1 MTMRIVRT
9 YALLLSLVLLM
20 TGTALAQDPGN
31 RDTVRV
37 AKVATN
43 AGLKVG
49 VPVTIYNDEKLGGY
63 SLGLRWDSDAITF
76 DSTSYIGTRINPL
89 LEPFDLQNLP
99 LRTVLFGMFDQS
111 GHRPLLPGNGLIF
124 TMWFTVAPGAP
135 DQFVSFDST
144 FVPPAGNFIVS
155 DTAGHTIIPEYI
167 KGEIKIGN
175 PQPPPVIVLTK
186 SSFAFTGLVGG
197 TNPLSQVQQ
206 ILNGGGRTLNWTS
219 TKHVP
224 WLFLTPASGT
234 APSNMSVAVNIT
246 GMGAGIYTD
255 TVIVSAVDAT
265 NSPQKFTVT
274 LSLTVPPPTIKLNPG
289 SFYFQ
294 AQQNGADPPSQTLAI
309 TNIGLGT
316 LNWTAT
322 KDSAWL
328 NLSSYSGTAP
338 SNVTINVSNAGRPAG
353 LYIDSIQVSD
363 PTATNNPQF
372 AVVTL
377 EVFSEFPVILPS
389 PTSMTAI
396 GSETQNPFPHTL
408 LIQNNGGGV
417 MNWQVTKKKS
427 WLTFD
432 HNSGTATQAVP
443 GVVIVNFNGASLD
456 FGPAYDTIVITS
468 SNAINSPKRVP
479 VVFWKQEAPTTL
491 RVSENNI
498 EFTEYECGSLAGVG
512 ADSFVVNEGAGQAMT
527 WTLTHNES
535 WLTVSPTSGVK
546 NTTVILSVS
555 AEGLAP
561 GNYSDIVVIS
571 SDLTINP
578 SVSVYVMFTVLETPA
593 VKEIAITEDSL
604 FYIYNYTQVRSVDQD
619 IVIYNI
625 PGGCVDWTATSDA
638 PWLIPTPSS
647 GTTTQTVTIRSDA
660 VGLSLGQHLGKVTF
674 TATGAANS
682 PIELPVEL
690 WVYTPGDANGDG
702 VANIVDV
709 VYIIVYIFM
718 DGPAPVPVLWTGDT
732 NCTHTINVTDAVWM
746 IDWIFNHGEAPCVW

>member
-63 SLGLRWDSDAITF
+63 SLGLRWDSDAVTF
-76 DSTSYIGTRINPL
+76 DSTSYIGTRINPI
-89 LEPFDLQNLP
+89 LEPFDLQDLP
-99 LRTVLFGMFDQS
+99 NRTVLFGMFDQS
-111 GHRPLLPGNGLIF
+111 GRRPLLPGNGLVF

-144 FVPPAGNFIVS
+144 FVPPAGNFILS
-155 DTAGHTIIPEYI
+155 DTTGATIVPEYV

-255 TVIVSAVDAT
+255 TVIVSAADAT

-338 SNVTINVSNAGRPAG
+338 SNVTINASNAGRPAG

-417 MNWQVTKKKS
+417 MNWQVSKKKS

-432 HNSGTATQAVP
+432 HSSGTATQAEP

-604 FYIYNYTQVRSVDQD
+604 FYIYNYTQVRSVDQEV
-619 IVIYNI
+619 VIYNI
-625 PGGCVDWTATSDA
+625 PGGCVNWQATSNA
-638 PWLIPTPSS
+638 SWLIPTPAS
-647 GTTTQTVTIRSDA
+647 GTTTQTITIRSDA

-674 TATGAANS
+674 TAAGAANS